1 LIPASAPDA
10 KPLIFVTVGMDHHP
24 FDRLVRWV
32 DAWLEAGGSE
42 RARCL
47 VQSGTATPPRRAE
60 WRDYLS
66 HEELEAVM
74 QQAAVVVCHGGPG
87 TIASCR
93 RLGLVPVVV
102 PRRRALREAVDGHQV
117 TFARRTAALGHL
129 LLSETEERLMELLD
143 RVLVEPGAFRSS
155 QAPAE
160 TDRAVRRFEEAVERL
175 ARSSGRKSGED
186 PGSAVRVL
194 YIGGS
199 GRSGSTLLE
208 RVLGQLPRFCAV
220 GELVH
225 VWRRGV
231 RDNQLCGC
239 GTPFRECPFWD
250 QVGKEAFGG
259 WENLDL
265 DEVLS
270 LQETVDRHR
279 FIPFMLAPSLWPGY
293 ERRARRYS
301 AYLTRLYQAIHNVAD
316 ARVIVDS
323 SKSAP
328 FAFLLG
334 RAPGLDLRV
343 VHLVRDS
350 HGVAFSW
357 TRRVP
362 RPEVRGGGAYMPTYH
377 PARAGFEWITDNLL
391 FHVLGT
397 TGVPHALLRY
407 ETLVRD
413 PRRQIQRVLELQG
426 ERADISDLEFIRDGY
441 VEVEG
446 GHSVS
451 GNPMRFDRGQV
462 PLRVDDEWRRKM
474 DRNDRVLVSAITWP
488 LLLRYGYLG
497 DGQR

>member
-1 LIPASAPDA
+1 LISASASDP
-10 KPLIFVTVGMDHHP
+10 KPLILVTVGMDHHP
-24 FDRLVRWV
+24 FDRLVRWM
-32 DAWLEAGGSE
+32 DSWLEAGGGE

-60 WRDYLS
+60 WKDYLTQ
-66 HEELEAVM
+66 EELEAAM

-87 TIASCR
+87 TISSCR
-93 RLGLVPVVV
+93 RLGLVPIVV
-102 PRRRALREAVDGHQV
+102 PRRGRLREAVDGHQV
-117 TFARRTAALGHL
+117 RCARRTAALGHVR
-129 LLSETEERLMELLD
+129 LSETEERFRELLD

-155 QAPAE
+155 PSGE
-160 TDRAVRRFEEAVERL
+160 TDAAVRRFEEAVERL
-175 ARSSGRKSGED
+175 ARSSGRTRGED
-186 PGSAVRVL
+186 QGSAVRVL

-220 GELVH
+220 GEVVH

-259 WENLDL
+259 WEAIDL
-265 DEVLS
+265 DEVLA
-270 LQETVDRHR
+270 LQEAVDRHR
-279 FIPFMLAPSLWPGY
+279 FIPFMLAPSLWPRY
-293 ERRARRYS
+293 QRRARRYS
-301 AYLTRLYQAIHNVAD
+301 AYLTRLYRAIQNVAES
-316 ARVIVDS
+316 RMIIDS

-362 RPEVRGGGAYMPTYH
+362 RPEVRGGEAYMPTYR

-391 FHVLGT
+391 FHVLGR
-397 TGVPHALLRY
+397 TGVPRALLRY

-413 PRRQIQRVLELQG
+413 PRTEIHRVLDLLG
-426 ERADISDLEFIRDGY
+426 EGDDIGDLRFIRDGY
-441 VEVEG
+441 VEVEAN
-446 GHSVS
+446 HSVS
-451 GNPMRFDRGQV
+451 GNPMRFDRGRV
-462 PLRVDDEWRRKM
+462 PLRVDDEWKRKM
-474 DRNDRVLVSAITWP
+474 ERSDRALVSAITWP
-488 LLLRYGYLG
+488 LLVRYRYLP
-497 DGQR
+497 DGER

>member
-1 LIPASAPDA
+1 MNPAPLPDS

-32 DAWLEAGGSE
+32 DAWLEAGGNE

-47 VQSGTATPPRRAE
+47 VQSGTATPPRLAE
-60 WRDYLS
+60 WRDYLTQ
-66 HEELEAVM
+66 EDLEFVM
-74 QQAAVVVCHGGPG
+74 RQAAVVVCHGGPG
-87 TIASCR
+87 AIMSCR
-93 RLGLVPVVV
+93 RLSLVPIVV
-102 PRRRALREAVDGHQV
+102 PRRSELREAVDRHQV
-117 TFARRTAALGHL
+117 TFARRTATLGHIR
-129 LLSETEERLMELLD
+129 LSETEERFRELLD
-143 RVLVEPGAFRSS
+143 RALVEPDAFRSS
-155 QAPAE
+155 HEPGE
-160 TDRAVRRFEEAVERL
+160 SDLAVHRFEMAVERL
-175 ARSSGRKSGED
+175 ARSSRRKNGED
-186 PGSAVRVL
+186 GSSAIRVL

-225 VWRRGV
+225 LWRRGV
-231 RDNQLCGC
+231 RDNELCGC
-239 GTPFRECPFWD
+239 GIPFRGCPFWD

-259 WENLDL
+259 WENLDV
-265 DEVLS
+265 DEVLA

-279 FIPFMLAPSLWPGY
+279 FIPFMLATSLSPRY
-293 ERRARRYS
+293 ERRASRYS
-301 AYLTRLYQAIHNVAD
+301 AYLTRLYRAIHEVAES
-316 ARVIVDS
+316 RVIVDS

-328 FAFLLG
+328 FAFLL
-334 RAPGLDLRV
+334 RRVQGLDLRV

-377 PARAGFEWITDNLL
+377 PARAGLEWITDNLL

-397 TGVPHALLRY
+397 TGVPHTLLRY

-413 PRRQIQRVLELQG
+413 PRTQIQRILDLQE
-426 ERADISDLEFIRDGY
+426 ERAETSDLEFVHDGY

-446 GHSVS
+446 SHSVS
-451 GNPMRFDRGQV
+451 GNPMRFHRGRV

-488 LLLRYGYLG
+488 LLARYGYLR
-497 DGQR
+497 DGRR